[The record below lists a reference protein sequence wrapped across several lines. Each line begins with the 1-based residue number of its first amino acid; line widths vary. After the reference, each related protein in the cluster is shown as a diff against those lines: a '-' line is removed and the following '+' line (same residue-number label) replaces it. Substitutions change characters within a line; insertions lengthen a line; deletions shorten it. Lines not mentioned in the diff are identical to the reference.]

1 MIYRTIYEIEE
12 YIGFTLFF
20 TLDVFMEQASKVLW
34 AIKAHASGG

>member
-20 TLDVFMEQASKVLW
+20 TLDIFMVLW
-34 AIKAHASGG
+34 AIKAHLRGV